1 MPTTCMT
8 WGYAENWALGAGDVL
23 IEQSKLIIFL
33 SLSFQIYV
41 MVMGIESSP
50 VGIK

>member
-1 MPTTCMT
+1 MPTICMT
-8 WGYAENWALGAGDVL
+8 WSYAENWALGAGDVL